1 MRENT
6 MLIDNEDR
14 LFLDRLRG
22 ISIVRVVLAH
32 LGLTWFFLPY
42 SSVFSVF
49 LPVLFFVSGAV
60 SYGSFLRSS
69 SRAHYFK
76 KRLNTLV
83 TPYYFLIIISFLF
96 IWSVNRHIPPIDATQ
111 IFYWITIKPQSSSM
125 PYPLGQVW
133 FIHALAVI
141 ILLSPVVFKLL
152 NKNKNYFYAIFGMSI
167 ILSICQLYFNFH
179 KFFIFYGHTFYPA
192 LFSLSFFAFG
202 AYLFSFERLQRIKI
216 SMVFFSVF
224 LIITFLFISSKVVDP
239 NFMKHS
245 PPNFYYL
252 SGAFAAITFLVLI
265 GDLINKICN
274 KLKSLDLFILFSSK
288 NAYSIFLLHS
298 LSIFL
303 TEKYFG
309 LMNVAR
315 DPLSAITKILLVFII
330 TYLLAL
336 PLSWSTKKVSSF
348 ILGKA

>member
-1 MRENT
+1 

-14 LFLDRLRG
+14 IFLDRLRG

-60 SYGSFLRSS
+60 SYGSFLRSGS
-69 SRAHYFK
+69 HVNYFK
-76 KRLNTLV
+76 KRLNTLIM
-83 TPYYFLIIISFLF
+83 PYYFLVIISFLF
-96 IWSVNRHIPPIDATQ
+96 LWSVNRNIPPVDFNQ

-141 ILLSPVVFKLL
+141 ILISPFVFKLI
-152 NKNKNYFYAIFGMSI
+152 NKNINYFYIVFGLSI
-167 ILSICQLYFNFH
+167 ILSIFQLFFDAH
-179 KFFIFYGHTFYPA
+179 KFFIFYGHTFYNS
-192 LFSLSFFAFG
+192 LVCLSFFLFG
-202 AYLFSFERLQRIKI
+202 SYLFSFSKNKRIKI
-216 SMVFFSVF
+216 SSIMFIIFLSIIIIFIVFN
-224 LIITFLFISSKVVDP
+224 IVDP
-239 NFMKHS
+239 DFRKHS
-245 PPNFYYL
+245 FAIDFYYL
-252 SGAFAAITFLVLI
+252 SGAFAAIVFLVLI
-265 GDLINKICN
+265 GDIINKICN
-274 KLKSLDLFILFSSK
+274 RIKVLDLFLLFSSK
-288 NAYSIFLLHS
+288 HAYSIFLLHS

-336 PLSWSTKKVSSF
+336 PLTWSTKKVSG
-348 ILGKA
+348 LLLRKA